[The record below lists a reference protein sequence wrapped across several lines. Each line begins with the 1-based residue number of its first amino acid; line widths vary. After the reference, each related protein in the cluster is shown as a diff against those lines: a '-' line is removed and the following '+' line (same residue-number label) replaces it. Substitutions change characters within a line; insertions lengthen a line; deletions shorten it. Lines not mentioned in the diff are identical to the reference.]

1 MIVVYFNKLNI
12 YDTKLIACK
21 DCGKIIGEIDFD
33 AEVLFL
39 KCGLCSNPLPHIN
52 DKTPYLIKH

>member
-1 MIVVYFNKLNI
+1 LNI

-21 DCGKIIGEIDFD
+21 DCGKIIGEIDYD

-39 KCGLCSNPLPHIN
+39 KCGPCSNPLPQVK
-52 DKTPYLIKH
+52 DKMPYLIEH